1 MSKVTLMDIATK
13 ANVSKTTVSMV
24 LNNKPN
30 NISEKTKNKIFEIAK
45 ELEYVP
51 NSLARG
57 LSTKK
62 SYTIGVLVPDIQ
74 NPFFNQMIK
83 VIEKILEEK
92 GYSIIICNNYS
103 NKERE
108 RNNIRLLL
116 SKIVDGVI
124 IAAVDDSDENFSM
137 LEKNKVPFVIVD
149 RIVDNDEKYNSV
161 FCDNKL
167 GINMG
172 MDYLYSKGKRKI
184 GFVSGNKDMAVAN
197 IRLQSYIEKSIELG
211 VYDKDFNI
219 QDEFTMEGGFN
230 ATKSLLAKNK
240 KIDSIFYSSDIM
252 AIGGIKYLLRS
263 GYKIPEDISI
273 LGFDNINIGSF
284 IEPELTTI
292 AQPIDDIAKEAANM
306 LIALMDDKSLER
318 SSKVKKPFLVER
330 ATVK

>member
-30 NISEKTKNKIFEIAK
+30 NISEKTKNNIFEIAK

-230 ATKSLLAKNK
+230 ATKRLLAKNK

-292 AQPIDDIAKEAANM
+292 AQPIDDIVKESANM

-318 SSKVKKPFLVER
+318 SSKIKKPFLVER

>member
-1 MSKVTLMDIATK
+1 MGKVTIKDIANK

-30 NISEKTKNKIFEIAK
+30 NISETTKNKIFEIAK

-74 NPFFNQMIK
+74 NPFFSEMIK
-83 VIEKILEEK
+83 IVENILEKK
-92 GYSIIICNNYS
+92 GYSIIICNSYS
-103 NKERE
+103 SKNRE
-108 RNNIRLLL
+108 RDNIRLLL

-124 IAAVDDSDENFSM
+124 IAPVDDSDENFSI
-137 LEKNKVPFVIVD
+137 LEKNKVPFIIVD
-149 RIVDNDEKYNSV
+149 RILEDHEKYNSI

-167 GINMG
+167 GIDIG
-172 MDYLYSKGKRKI
+172 MDYLYSKGKRNI
-184 GFVSGNKDMAVAN
+184 GFVSGSKDIAVAN
-197 IRLQSYIEKSIELG
+197 IRLQSYIEKSKQLQI
-211 VYDKDFNI
+211 YNSDFYI

-230 ATKSLLAKNK
+230 ATKKLLERNK

-252 AIGGIKYLLRS
+252 AIGGIKYLLRN

-273 LGFDNINIGSF
+273 LGFDNINICSF

-292 AQPIDDIAKEAANM
+292 AQPIREISIEAANM
-306 LIALMDDKSLER
+306 IIGLIEEEILKK
-318 SSKVKKPFLVER
+318 SSKIKKPFLVER